1 MDSEG
6 SDSDNESDFIP
17 PEMIAAAKEINLKSL
32 PDTSKMKYI
41 KVYNEFKNWRSTKKI
56 RSFAECILL
65 MYFNEI
71 STKYAASTLWSK
83 YSMLKTTIKT
93 FDNVNMHN

>member
-32 PDTSKMKYI
+32 PDTLAILNTARAGITYFAHSYHNVLLNDEERVKKYQ
-41 KVYNEFKNWRSTKKI
+41 RSSWLSVTE
-56 RSFAECILL
+56 SFYELGIYL
-65 MYFNEI
+65 M
-71 STKYAASTLWSK
+71 L
-83 YSMLKTTIKT
+83 
-93 FDNVNMHN
+93 

>member
-32 PDTSKMKYI
+32 PDTLGTPTQRTSI
-41 KVYNEFKNWRSTKKI
+41 VY
-56 RSFAECILL
+56 
-65 MYFNEI
+65 YF
-71 STKYAASTLWSK
+71 SY
-83 YSMLKTTIKT
+83 
-93 FDNVNMHN
+93 